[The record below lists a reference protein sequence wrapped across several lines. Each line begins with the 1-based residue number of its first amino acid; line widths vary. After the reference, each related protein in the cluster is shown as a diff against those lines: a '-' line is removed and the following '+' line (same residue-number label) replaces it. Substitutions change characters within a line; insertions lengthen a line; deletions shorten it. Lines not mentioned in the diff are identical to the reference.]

1 MKLLTPD
8 QCARAELLSR
18 SHGTTTVAELIG
30 VHRSTIW
37 RTRNRNWRDYLGCIE
52 KRRRPA
58 DFAIQARHMTHR
70 ELRRH
75 YGAASATVT
84 RWKREA
90 GL

>member
-18 SHGTTTVAELIG
+18 SHGTRAVSRLTGIA
-30 VHRSTIW
+30 RSTLTLL
-37 RTRNRNWRDYLGCIE
+37 R
-52 KRRRPA
+52 KRSWTPIVAHAGVRPCPT
-58 DFAIQARHMTHR
+58 DFAIQCRHMKRRELARHYRTSNR
-70 ELRRH
+70 
-75 YGAASATVT
+75 VIT